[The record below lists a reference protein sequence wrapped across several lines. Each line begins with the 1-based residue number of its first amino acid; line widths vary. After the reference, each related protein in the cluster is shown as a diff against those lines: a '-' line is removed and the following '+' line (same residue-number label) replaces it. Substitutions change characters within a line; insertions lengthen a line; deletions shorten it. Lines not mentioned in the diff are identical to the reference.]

1 MRKYFLYKAHNY
13 IRQAIELNIE
23 KTNMVALYGNDV
35 KNTLMYQSTELAE
48 ALANLKYNICVS
60 FLPKIKP
67 Q

>member
-1 MRKYFLYKAHNY
+1 MLVTHGESAK
-13 IRQAIELNIE
+13 
-23 KTNMVALYGNDV
+23 KTL
-35 KNTLMYQSTELAE
+35 LYQSIEIAE